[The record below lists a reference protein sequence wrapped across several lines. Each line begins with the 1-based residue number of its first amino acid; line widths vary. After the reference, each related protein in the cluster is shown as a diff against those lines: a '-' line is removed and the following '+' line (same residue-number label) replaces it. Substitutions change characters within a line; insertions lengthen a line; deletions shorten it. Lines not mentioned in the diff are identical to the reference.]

1 MATPPILQQIT
12 LLDTRDLARIEIQRF
27 REPLV

>member
-1 MATPPILQQIT
+1 VSLADRTVDQQIT
-12 LLDTRDLARIEIQRF
+12 FLEIQRF